1 MHENNEYF
9 CAILFLRKTMHKL
22 LHEICIFTHFDF
34 LGIMLLLIVS
44 KIATLNI
51 FNQAGLR
58 FILVDINVLR
68 MA

>member
-1 MHENNEYF
+1 MLENNEYF
-9 CAILFLRKTMHKL
+9 CAILFLRETIHKL

-34 LGIMLLLIVS
+34 LGIMLLIVS